1 MPVNVAALKS
11 EQVDQDEL
19 LRRVRPASWRNPV
32 PKSVYDLAVLGGG
45 PAGLAAA
52 ESAARQG
59 HSVALIERYR
69 LGGNSLN
76 AGSIPSKAIIGT
88 TRLFAAMRNGE
99 EYGAPASSK
108 PPTDFAAVMARMR
121 RIRTRI
127 AEYHSID
134 RCRAQGIDVFLG
146 DARFVG
152 HNALLAADSP
162 LFFRKAIVA
171 TGARPRSSGIP
182 GLEQVGYLTSE
193 TIFDLGELPARLG
206 VIGGG
211 PLGCESAQA
220 FCRLGSRVTI
230 LQNDP
235 KFLPHEERDAA
246 ELLSMSLSR
255 DGVETRLNTTV
266 AGAHVAK
273 GEKIIEAIDGD
284 LKYSIAVDEILLSI
298 GRMPNV
304 EDLDLRAAG
313 IDCEPG
319 QGIKVDDFLRTTNG
333 DVYAAG
339 DVCMNFKFTNV
350 AETSARLAVQNAL
363 RGKAERQSRLTIP
376 WCTYCSP
383 EIAHIGMRLKEA
395 RERGMSVKSY
405 TVMMQDVDRAITDGQ
420 DDGFVK
426 VYVREGSDTI
436 IGATIVAARASEMI
450 NEMSVIMSAGIGMRQ
465 LANIVHAYPAQSDA
479 IRLAA
484 MAYVDSQAISGDRG
498 ARRRRRAAKSS

>member
-1 MPVNVAALKS
+1 MPVN
-11 EQVDQDEL
+11 QDDL
-19 LRRVRPASWRNPV
+19 LRRVRPASWENPV
-32 PKSVYDLAVLGGG
+32 PQSVYDLAVLGGG

-52 ESAARQG
+52 EAAARQG

-88 TRLFAAMRNGE
+88 ARLFAAMADGE
-99 EYGAPASSK
+99 EYGAPSTSK

-121 RIRTRI
+121 RIRSRI
-127 AEYHSID
+127 AEYHSVD
-134 RCRAQGIDVFLG
+134 RCRALGIDVFLG

-152 HNALLAADSP
+152 HNALLAGDSP
-162 LFFRKAIVA
+162 LLFNKAVIA
-171 TGARPRSSGIP
+171 TGARPRPSNIP
-182 GLEQVGYLTSE
+182 GLEEAGYLTSE
-193 TIFDLGELPARLG
+193 TIFDLDELPARLG

-211 PLGCESAQA
+211 PLGCELAQA

-230 LQNDP
+230 LQNEP
-235 KFLPHEERDAA
+235 KFLPHEEKDAA
-246 ELLSMSLSR
+246 EILSMSLSR

-266 AGAHVAK
+266 AGARAANGV
-273 GEKIIEAIDGD
+273 KIIEAINDA
-284 LKYSIAVDEILLSI
+284 LRYSVEVDEILLSV

-304 EDLDLRAAG
+304 ENLGLEAAG

-319 QGIKVDDFLRTTNG
+319 RGIKVDDFLRTTNG
-333 DVYAAG
+333 DIYAAG
-339 DVCMNFKFTNV
+339 DVCMTLKFTNV
-350 AETSARLAVQNAL
+350 AETSARLAVRNAL
-363 RGKAERQSRLTIP
+363 RGGAERQSRLTIP

-383 EIAHIGMRLKEA
+383 EIAHIGMGIKEA
-395 RERGMSVKSY
+395 RERSISVKTY

-420 DDGFVK
+420 DDGFLK
-426 VYVREGSDTI
+426 VYVREGSDAI
-436 IGATIVAARASEMI
+436 LGATIVAARASEMI

-484 MAYVDSQAISGDRG
+484 MAYVDSQC
-498 ARRRRRAAKSS
+498 

>member
-1 MPVNVAALKS
+1 MPVN
-11 EQVDQDEL
+11 QDDL
-19 LRRVRPASWRNPV
+19 LRRVRPASWKNPV
-32 PKSVYDLAVLGGG
+32 PQSVYDLAVLGGG

-69 LGGNSLN
+69 LGGNSLH

-88 TRLFAAMRNGE
+88 ARLFAAMGHGG
-99 EYGAPASSK
+99 EYGASSSSK
-108 PPTDFAAVMARMR
+108 PPTDFAAVMARVR

-127 AEYHSID
+127 AEYHSIE
-134 RCRAQGIDVFLG
+134 RCRTRGIDVFFG

-152 HNALLAADSP
+152 HNALLAGESP

-171 TGARPRSSGIP
+171 TGARPRSSNIP
-182 GLEQVGYLTSE
+182 GLDQVGYLTSE
-193 TIFDLGELPARLG
+193 TIFDLGALPARLG

-235 KFLPHEERDAA
+235 KFLPNEERDAA

-266 AGAHVAK
+266 ASAHLANGAK
-273 GEKIIEAIDGD
+273 MIEAINGD
-284 LKYSIAVDEILLSI
+284 QKYSIAVDEILLSI
-298 GRMPNV
+298 GRMPNL

-313 IDCEPG
+313 IDCEPD
-319 QGIKVDDFLRTTNG
+319 QGIKVDDFLCTTNG

-339 DVCMNFKFTNV
+339 DVCMALKFTNA
-350 AETSARLAVQNAL
+350 AESSARLAVKNAL

-383 EIAHIGMRLKEA
+383 EIAHIGMSVKEA
-395 RERGMSVKSY
+395 RERAISVKSY

-426 VYVREGSDTI
+426 VYVREGSDSI

-484 MAYVDSQAISGDRG
+484 LAYVDSGAVSGDRG
-498 ARRRRRAAKSS
+498 AKRRRRAAKSS